1 MINIDKNINDQFCRY
16 KMQSAIVV
24 EESNKTLIK
33 NLNNI
38 GKDLKR
44 HPVHILKFLAC
55 SFGCSVK
62 IIDGENPK
70 YYLTGSFS
78 SDKIQ
83 NGIFNFI
90 NLFVL
95 CLNCGNPETKFI
107 LDNNVLKRKCN
118 SCGNLFEQ
126 ESHKIVSIFIKDI
139 NDDKYVDKNYDKTS
153 PILLQS
159 NILNI
164 DFSNLSYKDLKI
176 KLKQCQD
183 CLPVILCKIE
193 DMLENENREME
204 IDKYLKELI
213 KLGYEFDDID
223 EYFSHPRKDKK
234 RHPLIKKKVI
244 TFLNNYENTK

>member
-1 MINIDKNINDQFCRY
+1 MITIDKNINDQFCRY

-70 YYLTGSFS
+70 YYLC
-78 SDKIQ
+78 
-83 NGIFNFI
+83 
-90 NLFVL
+90 V
-95 CLNCGNPETKFI
+95 NCGNPETKFI
-107 LDNNVLKRKCN
+107 LDDNVLKRKCN

-193 DMLENENREME
+193 DMLEHENREME

>member
-1 MINIDKNINDQFCRY
+1 MINIDKNTNDQFYRY
-16 KMQSAIVV
+16 KMQSVIVV

-33 NLNNI
+33 NLNSI

-44 HPVHILKFLAC
+44 HPIHILKFLAC

-62 IIDGENPK
+62 IIDSENSK
-70 YYLTGSFS
+70 YYLTGSFN

-95 CLNCGNPETKFI
+95 CLNCSNPETKFI

-118 SCGNLFEQ
+118 SCGSIFEQ
-126 ESHKIVSIFIKDI
+126 EPHKIVPIFIKDI
-139 NDDKYVDKNYDKTS
+139 NDDKYVDKNYDKAS
-153 PILLQS
+153 AILSQS
-159 NILNI
+159 NTPNI
-164 DFSNLSYKDLKI
+164 DFSKLSHKELKT
-176 KLKQCQD
+176 KLNQCQE

-193 DMLENENREME
+193 NMLENEGREIE

-223 EYFSHPRKDKK
+223 EYFSQPRKDKK
-234 RHPLIKKKVI
+234 RHPLIKKKVTI
-244 TFLNNYENTK
+244 FLNEYENTK